1 MNLAKYLI
9 LKRCVRGFDM
19 DVYVARQPIFNKN
32 KKIYGYELLFREGPA
47 NFFSGIDGN
56 TATSKVLSNSFFTIG
71 MEKIT
76 GNKLAFVN
84 FTRDLLIRYVPMLF
98 PNNIMVVEILE
109 DVEPE
114 EDVIAV
120 CQDIASKGYHIAL
133 DDFFFR
139 SEMEPLIAVANIVK
153 IDFRATSWDNIGKY
167 VEKLSTRHT
176 YLLAEKVETHEE
188 FQKAL
193 GMGFHYFQGYFF
205 SKPEVLAG
213 KDITSAQMNLL
224 EIMAEVNN
232 DDFKFRKVERIIE
245 RDVAIS
251 YKLLRY
257 INSAYFR
264 RVNEIYS
271 ISQAIVLLGENG
283 IRSFL
288 SLIAMTRLA
297 SDKPDELIRSSIIRA
312 KFCEL
317 IGKMSRA
324 NVKPSELFT
333 LGLFSSIDAILD
345 DTMESLMAKLPLS
358 EALKSALIHGKGALS
373 NYLDLAMSYEKGD
386 WGRVSELQA
395 SMNLDEDQLPLYF
408 IEALSWAD
416 AFTVI

>member
-1 MNLAKYLI
+1 
-9 LKRCVRGFDM
+9 M
-19 DVYVARQPIFNKN
+19 DVYVARQPIFNKK
-32 KKIYGYELLFREGPA
+32 KKIYGYELLFRDGTA

-71 MEKIT
+71 IEKIT

-84 FTRDLLIRYVPMLF
+84 FTRDLLIKHVPMLF
-98 PNNIMVVEILE
+98 PNHIMVVEILE

-120 CQDIASKGYHIAL
+120 CQNISEKGYHIAL

-139 SEMEPLIAVANIVK
+139 SGMEPLIDIANTIK
-153 IDFRATSWDNIGKY
+153 IDFRSTSPEDIEKY
-167 VEKLSTRHT
+167 VEKLSHNNV
-176 YLLAEKVETHEE
+176 YLLAEKVETNDE

-193 GMGFHYFQGYFF
+193 EMGFHYFQGYFF
-205 SKPEVLAG
+205 SKPEVLIG
-213 KDITSAQMNLL
+213 QDISSAQMNLL
-224 EIMAEVNN
+224 EIMAEVNKE
-232 DDFKFRKVERIIE
+232 DFKFRKVEKIIE

-271 ISQAIVLLGENG
+271 INQAIVLLGENG

-288 SLIAMTRLA
+288 SLIAMSKLA
-297 SDKPDELIRSSIIRA
+297 SDKPDELIRGSIIRA

-317 IGKMSRA
+317 VGKMSRT

-333 LGLFSSIDAILD
+333 LGLFSSIDAILN
-345 DTMESLMAKLPLS
+345 DTMENLMAKLPLS
-358 EALKSALIHGKGALS
+358 ESLKKALIHNEGVLSDYLRLAL
-373 NYLDLAMSYEKGD
+373 SYEKGD
-386 WGRVSELQA
+386 WAGVSDLEEA
-395 SMNLDEDQLPLYF
+395 MNLDKNKLPLCY
-408 IEALSWAD
+408 IEALNWAD
-416 AFTVI
+416 AFTAI